1 MLYIDDIVPVCCV
14 EPGKEE
20 AACVDLDGEWAENS
34 KVLKGGGVMTPQRLP
49 SVYSF
54 WLSSPFLFFSPIW
67 TERNWAT
74 YLLILLGTNVLFY
87 NNEIEKY
94 HTSNHHWFFKS

>member
-34 KVLKGGGVMTPQRLP
+34 KVPKAGGEGSWTTKALPLFTPPDFPILN
-49 SVYSF
+49 F
-54 WLSSPFLFFSPIW
+54 EFFPHLDGNI
-67 TERNWAT
+67 AI
-74 YLLILLGTNVLFY
+74 YFLIL
-87 NNEIEKY
+87 
-94 HTSNHHWFFKS
+94 

>member
-34 KVLKGGGVMTPQRLP
+34 KVPKGGGVMNHQSLT
-49 SVYSF
+49 SVYSP
-54 WLSSPFLFFSPIW
+54 WLSIP
-67 TERNWAT
+67 
-74 YLLILLGTNVLFY
+74 
-87 NNEIEKY
+87 
-94 HTSNHHWFFKS
+94 

>member
-34 KVLKGGGVMTPQRLP
+34 KVLKGGGHDPPKTSLCLLLLTFQ
-49 SVYSF
+49 S
-54 WLSSPFLFFSPIW
+54 FLFFSPIW
-67 TERNWAT
+67 TEINRAT
-74 YLLILLGTNVLFY
+74 YFLILL
-87 NNEIEKY
+87 
-94 HTSNHHWFFKS
+94 